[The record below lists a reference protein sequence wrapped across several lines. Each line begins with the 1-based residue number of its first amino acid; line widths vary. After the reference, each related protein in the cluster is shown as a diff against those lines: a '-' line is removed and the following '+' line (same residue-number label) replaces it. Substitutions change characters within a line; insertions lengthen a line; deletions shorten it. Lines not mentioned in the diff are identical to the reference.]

1 MAALTPTS
9 VIKRFP
15 LGDRFLVT
23 VRATSGASAN
33 PADEY
38 IAIPG
43 LSWIDAVV
51 GYVPIGTSAQGTAAS
66 GTVVF
71 SAADPTDQDTITVD
85 GIVYTI
91 ENGALT
97 DYDVDMSTTEATM
110 AANFAAAINRTGT
123 PGTTYSLA
131 IAAHPTVRASVNS
144 ATVTLTARSPG
155 SAGNSITLSES
166 STGATVSGATLAGG
180 ADAGAQA
187 VFAKNAQGTGQ
198 TEGAHPGKLGLEFG
212 GVSVLFELT
221 VIGRP

>member
-9 VIKRFP
+9 VTKRLP
-15 LGDRFLVT
+15 VGDRFQVT
-23 VRATSGASAN
+23 VRATSGSSAN

-38 IAIPG
+38 IVIPG

-51 GYVPIGTSAQGTAAS
+51 GHVPIGTAAGATAAT

-110 AANFAAAINRTGT
+110 AANFAHAINRTGT

-131 IAAHPTVRASVNS
+131 IAAHPTVRATVDT
-144 ATVTLTARSPG
+144 ATVTLIARQPG
-155 SAGNSITLSES
+155 TAGNSITLAES
-166 STGATVSGATLAGG
+166 STGATVSGATLTGG
-180 ADAGAQA
+180 SDAGAFG
-187 VFAKNAQGTGQ
+187 VFKKNANGTGQ
-198 TEGAHPGKLGLEFG
+198 TEGAHPGRLAVEF
-212 GVSVLFELT
+212 SAASILFEVT
-221 VIGRP
+221 VIGR